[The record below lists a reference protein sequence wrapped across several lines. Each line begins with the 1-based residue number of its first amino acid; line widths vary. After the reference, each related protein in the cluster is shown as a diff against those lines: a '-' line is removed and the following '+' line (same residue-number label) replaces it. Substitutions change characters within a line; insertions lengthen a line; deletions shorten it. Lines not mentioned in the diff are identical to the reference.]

1 MRSFLSRFFW
11 PFVLPVLS
19 VLAGCRLQRMA
30 GELSQEW
37 QELVLLAPYAIVL
50 AGLLLSLRFNRSC
63 AFFCLLIV
71 GVIYTALGPM
81 LPSKGEALFIRTLFA
96 ALCTVVPLN
105 LVVLCL
111 MPERGIL
118 TSQGFLRFAFI
129 LAQAA
134 ILSFALMAGSD
145 RFLPLLPSGFK
156 IPAYAHA
163 VMAFC
168 TMVMVTKLVFRPS
181 AIDSGVLGAL
191 LVLAIASNRIHD
203 PFAFP
208 VHAGMAGIAIAFS
221 IIQRSHDMA
230 YRDELTKL
238 PGRRALEEALME
250 LGRCYVIAMVDVDHF
265 KRFNDRY
272 GHSAGDDV
280 LRLVA
285 SRIRGTGGGG
295 RAYRYG
301 GEEFAIIFRRRTIKG
316 VLPYLEDLRQ
326 TISGYRLTIRRADR
340 PRGRRKGRRLRSK
353 DVEHQGLS
361 ITVSIGVA
369 ERNDRYGTPDE
380 VLDAA
385 DKALYR
391 AKRKG
396 RNRVSR

>member
-134 ILSFALMAGSD
+134 ILSFALMARSD
-145 RFLPLLPSGFK
+145 RFLPLLPGGFK
-156 IPAYAHA
+156 IPAYAHV

-168 TMVMVTKLVFRPS
+168 TMVMVAKLVFRPS

-191 LVLAIASNRIHD
+191 LVLAITANRIGE
-203 PFAFP
+203 PFVLP

-301 GEEFAIIFRRRTIKG
+301 GEEFAVIFRRRTIKG

-326 TISGYRLTIRRADR
+326 TISGYRLTIRGAGR

>member
-1 MRSFLSRFFW
+1 MRSYLSRFVW
-11 PFVLPVLS
+11 PFVLPVLA
-19 VLAGCRLQRMA
+19 VLAGCWLQTRA
-30 GELSQEW
+30 CGLSQEW
-37 QELVLLAPYAIVL
+37 QEVVLLAPYAIIL

-71 GVIYTALGPM
+71 GIIYTALGPM
-81 LPSKGEALFIRTLFA
+81 LPSKGEDLFIRTLFI

-105 LVVLCL
+105 LVVFCL

-118 TSQGFLRFAFI
+118 TPQGFVRFSFI

-134 ILSFALMAGSD
+134 IIAFALTARSD
-145 RFLPLLPSGFK
+145 RFLPLLPSGFVV
-156 IPAYAHA
+156 PPYAYAVMSFCA
-163 VMAFC
+163 V
-168 TMVMVTKLVFRPS
+168 VMVAKLVFRPS
-181 AIDSGVLGAL
+181 AIDSGVLSAL
-191 LVLAIASNRIHD
+191 LVLAIAACRIRE
-203 PFAFP
+203 PLALAA
-208 VHAGMAGIAIAFS
+208 HAGMAGLAIAFS

-230 YRDELTKL
+230 YRDELTRL

-272 GHSAGDDV
+272 GHSVGDDV

-285 SRIRGTGGGG
+285 ARMRHTGGGG

-301 GEEFAIIFRRRTIKG
+301 GEEFAIVFRRRTIKD

-326 TISGYRLTIRRADR
+326 TISDYRLTIRGSSR
-340 PRGRRKGRRLRSK
+340 PRRKSRGRKLRARSRGRGGVS
-353 DVEHQGLS
+353 V
-361 ITVSIGVA
+361 TVSIGVA
-369 ERNDRYGTPDE
+369 ERNDRYGTPED
-380 VLDAA
+380 VLKAA

-396 RNRVSR
+396 RNRVCR